1 MSANQKR
8 LIAFAFCVLTSL
20 VLGFVAG
27 LTAAVLGA
35 SPLQAVSAGGG
46 ATVALLGIGVA
57 ALALFDFS
65 DGSGGS
71 ATAAAPQPSA
81 LRR

>member
-20 VLGFVAG
+20 VLGFVSG

-35 SPLQAVSAGGG
+35 SPLESVSAGGG
-46 ATVALLGIGVA
+46 ATVALTGIGVA
-57 ALALFDFS
+57 ALALFDFGD
-65 DGSGGS
+65 DGRS
-71 ATAAAPQPSA
+71 APGERSVPV
-81 LRR
+81 RR